1 MDFRQM
7 RFEGAF
13 ELWLQLTEAKTIKKG
28 AVELLAEP
36 QQYGRFKLRQ
46 GDVLVTAEA
55 MPQSVS
61 MVSELYGRLQRGGAH
76 YEQVMDMS
84 AADRAVLKVICFER
98 PEEIMTDFSVVV
110 PKILYKE
117 TSIKIGRRQ
126 SWPEYLQDEF
136 RLPGAAEGEEHFLFT
151 PGRDGEMTLWG
162 PHIYLK
168 VKLQRDNGLQYLNAI
183 ELKSHN
189 HRFPSVVRLGRGR
202 LCILDESQSNAFQA
216 DRSALQY
223 ERLVAQAED
232 GSYISNWDAYGE
244 LEGDILLDKA
254 RKVGALHFTKAEPA
268 ADGGSETRFFLFEEP
283 PNILNTL
290 SKGRESFCLVLEQD
304 LPPYLLEDGRQVSW
318 ELYREI
324 ILLLGRP
331 HRGEDDPFAAGP
343 AHKGSMS
350 FLSWREQHPDWSPSN
365 ADIKGLKFVRFEPK
379 SRALV
384 LEGHDDYS
392 SDLVLIYD
400 ILGSQ
405 VSLDRKE
412 KARKRIREGREAG
425 MQHLRFLLEGKLA
438 EGQVLPKVPH
448 IDAITPFVQK
458 KIFTLHPPTQ
468 AQAKAVDIALN
479 TPDIAL
485 IQGPPGT
492 GKTTVISAIVER
504 LNELAAEKENT
515 RGQVL
520 VSAFQHDAVNNVI
533 SKLSVNALPT
543 YKFGKQNNEEEDS
556 RDINEMLDDWVEAL
570 RERLQQKYPELGL
583 SQDALKLE
591 RWYAAYIRNPG
602 RAQFNNLLAGLTAA
616 ANSLSASMQR
626 ELYQLRQSYALSE
639 DWDSASASLRE
650 RVGIVRSLRVLGG
663 ISVDDDQRRV
673 MEFYSAFEQELT
685 EPERIFLKNFMSK
698 EPSEEDYQELK
709 GVKQKYLS
717 LCVGRP
723 HYHKPKVDKHLDD
736 FCQRVLLE
744 LRERRCTLTRK
755 QEIISEYVMNLVDDP
770 VGVRE
775 SMIDMNYVFGAT
787 VQQSEGSEMRRVK
800 GGKKGNAAISF
811 ETIIVD
817 EAARSSPLDLLIPM
831 ADARRRIILVGDH
844 KQLPHIVDDEIC
856 KRMEADGE
864 QEELNTVRKRYEKS
878 LFQHLFERMQELE
891 QHDHVKRTI
900 TLDKQFRMHPLI
912 GEFVSCHFYGGQL
925 ESPLPAEQFAQQLP
939 GLEGR
944 PACWLD
950 VPYSRET
957 DEKRE
962 GTSRVRVVEAQA
974 AVRLLRLWMDSEAG
988 RSLTFGVISF
998 YKAQNGELYRALES
1012 EGMAVRHDKVW
1023 RIEEPYRTLRDGEQ
1037 IRERLR
1043 IGTVDAFQ
1051 GMEFDVVLL
1060 LMVRTRSVPLHL
1072 EDNER
1077 AYNKVFGHLRSK
1089 NRLCVSMSRA
1099 KKVLAVIGDKALA
1112 QSPEAR
1118 NRGDGQGPE
1127 LGIPELADFADLC
1140 GEQGIVMEWGKGVF
1154 AGV

>member
-7 RFEGAF
+7 HFEVEF
-13 ELWLQLTEAKTIKKG
+13 ELWLQLGEAQTVTKG
-28 AVELLAEP
+28 AVELLADP
-36 QQYGRFKLRQ
+36 QQHGRFRLRQ

-55 MPQSVS
+55 MPQSASKVN
-61 MVSELYGRLQRGGAH
+61 ELYGRLQRGSAH
-76 YEQVMDMS
+76 YEQLMELP
-84 AADRAVLKVICFER
+84 AADKAVLRMACFER

-110 PKILYKE
+110 PYSLYE
-117 TSIKIGRRQ
+117 GTSIKKDRLQ
-126 SWPEYLQDEF
+126 SWPEYLQEELC
-136 RLPGAAEGEEHFLFT
+136 LPGAVEGEGHFLFT
-151 PGRDGEMTLWG
+151 PGKEGELTIWG
-162 PHIYLK
+162 THIYLK
-168 VKLQRDNGLQYLNAI
+168 VQLHGDKGSQYLSAI

-189 HRFPSVVRLGRGR
+189 HSFPPVVRLGRGC
-202 LCILDESQSNAFQA
+202 LCILDERQSNEFQA
-216 DRSALQY
+216 DRSAIQY
-223 ERLVAQAED
+223 ERLVAQAEG

-268 ADGGSETRFFLFEEP
+268 ADGGSETRFFLLEEP
-283 PNILNTL
+283 PHILNTL
-290 SKGRESFCLVLEQD
+290 SKGRDSFCLVPEQS

-324 ILLLGRP
+324 MFVLGRSNP
-331 HRGEDDPFAAGP
+331 GKEDPFAAKP
-343 AHKGSMS
+343 ARKDSMS
-350 FLSWREQHPDWSPSN
+350 FLSWREQHLNWSPPNNDS
-365 ADIKGLKFVRFEPK
+365 KGKKFVRFEPG

-384 LEGHDDYS
+384 LEGHDDYP
-392 SDLVLIYD
+392 SDMVLIYD
-400 ILGSQ
+400 IRGSQ

-425 MQHLRFLLEGKLA
+425 MPHLRFLMEGNLA
-438 EGQVLPKVPH
+438 EGQALPKVPH

-458 KIFTLHPPTQ
+458 KIFTPHPPTQ

-504 LNELAAEKENT
+504 LNELADEKENL

-543 YKFGKQNNEEEDS
+543 YKFGKQNNEEEEA
-556 RDINEMLDDWVEAL
+556 RDINEMMDDWVEGL
-570 RERLQQKYPELGL
+570 RGRLHQKYPELGL

-591 RWYAAYIRNPG
+591 RLYCAYIRQPG
-602 RAQFNNLLAGLTAA
+602 RAQRENLLAGLATV
-616 ANSLSASMQR
+616 ANTLSATMQR
-626 ELYQLRQSYALSE
+626 ELYQLQQEYALGE
-639 DWDSASASLRE
+639 DCEPGSASQRD
-650 RVGIVRSLRVLGG
+650 RVGIVRSLRVVGG

-673 MEFYSAFEQELT
+673 TEFYTDFKNELT
-685 EPERIFLKNFMSK
+685 EAERIFLRRFMSK

-709 GVKQKYLS
+709 GLKQKYLS

-723 HYHKPKVDKHLDD
+723 HYHKPKVDKQLDA
-736 FCQRVLLE
+736 FCQRVLRE
-744 LRERRCTLTRK
+744 LREQRCTLTRK
-755 QEIISEYVMNLVDDP
+755 QEILAEYAMDLADDP

-775 SMIDMNYVFGAT
+775 SMIDMNYVFSAT
-787 VQQSEGSEMRRVK
+787 VQQSEGREMRRVK
-800 GGKKGNAAISF
+800 AVRQGESVNF
-811 ETIIVD
+811 ETVIVD

-831 ADARRRIILVGDH
+831 AGARRRIILVGDH
-844 KQLPHIVDDEIC
+844 KQLPHIVDDEVC
-856 KRMEADGE
+856 KRMEEDGD
-864 QEELNTVRKRYEKS
+864 QEELDAVRKRYEKS

-891 QHDHVKRTI
+891 QHDHVRRTI

-912 GEFVSCHFYGGQL
+912 GEFVSRHFYGGKL
-925 ESPLPAEQFAQQLP
+925 ESPLPAGLFTQQLP
-939 GLEGR
+939 GMEGR
-944 PACWLD
+944 PVCWLD
-950 VPYSRET
+950 VPYSKET
-957 DEKRE
+957 DEKKE
-962 GTSRVRVVEAQA
+962 GASRVRVAEAQA

-988 RSLTFGVISF
+988 RNLTFGVISF
-998 YKAQNGELYRALES
+998 YKAQNGEFYRAMEE
-1012 EGMAVRHDKVW
+1012 EGMAVRHGNVW
-1023 RIEEPYRTLRDGEQ
+1023 RIEEPYRTLRDGSQ
-1037 IRERLR
+1037 MRERLR

-1060 LMVRTRSVPLHL
+1060 MMVRTRKVPIHL
-1072 EDNER
+1072 ADNER
-1077 AYNKVFGHLRSK
+1077 DYNMVFGHLRSK

-1099 KKVLAVIGDKALA
+1099 KKVLAVVGDKALA

-1118 NRGDGQGPE
+1118 NRGGGQGPE

-1140 GEQGIVMEWGKGVF
+1140 GEQGIVMELGKGAF